1 MKIPCAACGRQFDH
15 FAMMRSGGLMLC
27 ATCHFLHRDGLLVIG
42 KKPFCFRCR
51 NEFSPGELIIHNRK
65 AFCKECLSVMLAL
78 KNNVRAEEIGPYKHT
93 DEILVEIMA
102 WRMIFEAQDDD
113 EDDAEE
119 EVPTTDN
126 RRTRKASTRLS
137 STREVT

>member
-27 ATCHFLHRDGLLVIG
+27 ATCYFLHRDGLLVVC

-65 AFCKECLSVMLAL
+65 AFCKECLSIVLAL
-78 KNNVRAEEIGPYKHT
+78 KNSVRPEEIGQYKNT
-93 DEILVEIMA
+93 DEMLVEVMA
-102 WRMIFEAQDDD
+102 WRMIFEASDD
-113 EDDAEE
+113 EDDAEKE
-119 EVPTTDN
+119 IPTTNN
-126 RRTRKASTRLS
+126 RRAGKTSAGLS
-137 STREVT
+137 ATREAT